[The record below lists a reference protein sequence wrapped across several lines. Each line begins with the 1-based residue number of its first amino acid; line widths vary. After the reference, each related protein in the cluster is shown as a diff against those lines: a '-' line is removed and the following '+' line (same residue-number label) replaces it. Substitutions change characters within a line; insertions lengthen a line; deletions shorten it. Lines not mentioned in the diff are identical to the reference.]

1 MDFDLQWLLIGL
13 PAAFALGWVAA
24 RLDQRQWRRDAP
36 SAYVRGLVLLLG
48 EQQDKAV
55 DTFIEAVQHDPGA
68 SELHFALGS
77 LFRRRGEYE
86 RAVRVHQHLL
96 GRGDLPKAERDRAR
110 YALAQDYMKAG
121 LFDRAEEAYQALQG
135 SHYEADAQLALLA
148 LAERSRDWSRASELA
163 AQLQSAGRG
172 SFATRIAHHA
182 CEQALQA
189 DDQGRPEEAAEAL
202 RRARATAPQAPRP
215 LLLAGQRA
223 ARAGDADAALEA
235 FEALRRV
242 HPGSFLLV
250 AADYADAAQAAGRA
264 ADARALLLDQ
274 LAVTPSIELVR
285 ALARLDG
292 QAAPL
297 QALLSRQ
304 PTLSAALELL
314 QQPPAEW
321 SGSALQGL
329 REAVARAA
337 RPLQRYRCAA
347 CGFEGANY
355 FWQCPGC
362 LSWDS
367 FPPQR
372 IEEL

>member
-48 EQQDKAV
+48 DQQDKAV

-68 SELHFALGS
+68 TELHFALGS

-96 GRGDLPKAERDRAR
+96 GRADLQSADRDRAR

-121 LFDRAEEAYQALQG
+121 LFDRAEEAYRALQG
-135 SHYEADAQLALLA
+135 SSFEADAQLALLV
-148 LAERSRDWSRASELA
+148 LAERSRDWARASELA
-163 AQLQSAGRG
+163 AQLEDAGRG

-189 DDQGRPEEAAEAL
+189 DEQGRPDEAAAAL
-202 RRARATAPQAPRP
+202 QRARAVAPQAPRP

-223 ARAGDADAALEA
+223 ARAGDPVGALQA
-235 FEALRRV
+235 FEALRRA
-242 HPGSFLLV
+242 HPGSFLLA
-250 AADYADAAQAAGRA
+250 AADYADAARAAGRTA
-264 ADARALLLDQ
+264 EAQAVLADQ
-274 LAVTPSIELVR
+274 LAATPSIELVR

-292 QAAPL
+292 EAAPL
-297 QALLSRQ
+297 EALLSRQ
-304 PTLSAALELL
+304 PTLSAAEELL

-321 SGSALQGL
+321 SGAALQGL
-329 REAVARAA
+329 REAVTRAA

-347 CGFEGANY
+347 CAFEGAHY

-367 FPPQR
+367 FPPRR